1 MSADYRG
8 PYIIR
13 DPESEASDDAEA
25 WVAPEPA
32 EEVIVADVLAATDLD
47 RETVEPLS
55 DYVDFDALYALLS
68 GESDAASLTF
78 EVEGH
83 TVTITGD
90 GAVAVESA

>member
-13 DPESEASDDAEA
+13 DPESEATDDAEA

-47 RETVEPLS
+47 REAVEPLS
-55 DYVDFDALYALLS
+55 DYVDFDALDALLS
-68 GESDAASLTF
+68 GESDAESLAF
-78 EVEGH
+78 EVDGH
-83 TVTITGD
+83 EVTVTAD
-90 GAVAVESA
+90 GGVTVESA